1 MSEREADQHNHLRA
15 AARARAEHTV
25 TRLQTGIEAL
35 QERHETVTART
46 IERETG
52 LTFKTIQ
59 RNAAA
64 YELYSAAAD
73 VFRHRSK
80 RQPTRRRRARTPK
93 QPVRDALLA
102 YKKPRLVQRLRDA
115 RQRIEALETA
125 LAVQAA
131 TCQEQHLRTI
141 LSLRVENHRLELLR
155 PPRARRRRR
164 ALCPRRLST

>member
-1 MSEREADQHNHLRA
+1 MSTSEVEVHSHLRA

-25 TRLQTGIEAL
+25 TRLQTGIQTL
-35 QERHETVTART
+35 QERHEQVTART

-64 YELYSAAAD
+64 YELYIGAAD

-80 RQPTRRRRARTPK
+80 RQPNRRRRARSPK
-93 QPVRDALLA
+93 QPERDALLA
-102 YKKPRLVQRLRDA
+102 YKKPHLVERLRA
-115 RQRIEALETA
+115 ALQRIEALETA

-131 TCQEQHLRTI
+131 TCQEQHLRTT
-141 LSLRVENHRLELLR
+141 LSLRVENHRQESQRSFSSL
-155 PPRARRRRR
+155 P
-164 ALCPRRLST
+164 

>member
-1 MSEREADQHNHLRA
+1 MSGPEVDQHDHLRA

-25 TRLQTGIEAL
+25 TRLQTGIQAL
-35 QERHETVTART
+35 KERHEPVTART

-52 LTFKTIQ
+52 LTFKTIR

-64 YELYSAAAD
+64 YDLYTGAAD
-73 VFRHRSK
+73 VFRHPSK
-80 RQPTRRRRARTPK
+80 RQSVRRRRGRSPK

-102 YKKPRLVQRLRDA
+102 YKKPHLVERLRSA
-115 RQRIEALETA
+115 LQRIEALETA

-141 LSLRVENHRLELLR
+141 LSLRVENHRLESQR
-155 PPRARRRRR
+155 P
-164 ALCPRRLST
+164 LSSLP

>member
-1 MSEREADQHNHLRA
+1 MSAPELDRHNHLRG
-15 AARARAEHTV
+15 AARARADRTV
-25 TRLQTGIEAL
+25 TRLQTGIQAI
-35 QERHETVTART
+35 QERHEPVTART

-64 YELYSAAAD
+64 YDLYTGAAD
-73 VFRHRSK
+73 VFRHPSK
-80 RQPTRRRRARTPK
+80 HQSTRRRRGRSPK

-102 YKKPRLVQRLRDA
+102 YKKPHLVERLRSA
-115 RQRIEALETA
+115 LQRIEALETA

-141 LSLRVENHRLELLR
+141 LSLRVENNRLESRR
-155 PPRARRRRR
+155 P
-164 ALCPRRLST
+164 LSSVP

>member
-1 MSEREADQHNHLRA
+1 MSESKLDPHSHLRA
-15 AARARAEHTV
+15 AARSPAERTV
-25 TRLQTGIEAL
+25 TRLQTGIQAI
-35 QERHETVTART
+35 QERHEQVTART

-64 YELYSAAAD
+64 YDLYTAAAD

-80 RQPTRRRRARTPK
+80 RQPNRRRRVRFPK

-102 YKKPRLVQRLRDA
+102 YKKPHLVERLRA
-115 RQRIEALETA
+115 ALQHIEALETA

-131 TCQEQHLRTI
+131 TCQEQHLRMI
-141 LSLRVENHRLELLR
+141 LSLRVENHRLESQRSFSSL
-155 PPRARRRRR
+155 P
-164 ALCPRRLST
+164 